1 MDSFRTELIADRIW
15 RTRSQL
21 ELAVVKYLG
30 RLNHSRL
37 ARERRLARELGDL
50 SPAEFEAEAPRAQ
63 AAPRRAKDR
72 PSTAGLWRSPV
83 QSKIP
88 MS

>member
-1 MDSFRTELIADRIW
+1 VDSFRTELIADRIW

-30 RLNHSRL
+30 RLNHS
-37 ARERRLARELGDL
+37 RLARELGDL

-83 QSKIP
+83 PSKIP